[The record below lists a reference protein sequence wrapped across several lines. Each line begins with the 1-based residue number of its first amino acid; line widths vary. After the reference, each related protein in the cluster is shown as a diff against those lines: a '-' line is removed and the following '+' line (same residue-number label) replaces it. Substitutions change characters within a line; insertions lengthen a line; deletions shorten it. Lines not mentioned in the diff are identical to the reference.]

1 MRPLDESFDE
11 EQVLPIDG
19 LVVEESSDE
28 VTVRQF
34 MLAWRRRVNREYAMA
49 LLQERPDKAPLLRAH

>member
-34 MLAWRRRVNREYAMA
+34 MLAWRRRVSREYAMA
-49 LLQERPDKAPLLRAH
+49 LLQERSDKAPLRRAH

>member
-11 EQVLPIDG
+11 DQVLPVDG
-19 LVVEESSDE
+19 LVVEEISDE

-34 MLAWRRRVNREYAMA
+34 MLAWRQRLSREYAMA
-49 LLQERPDKAPLLRAH
+49 LLQQRQDKGSSRRTH

>member
-11 EQVLPIDG
+11 EQVLPVDG
-19 LVVEESSDE
+19 LVVEEISDE

-34 MLAWRRRVNREYAMA
+34 IFAWRQRLSREYAMA
-49 LLQERPDKAPLLRAH
+49 LLQEQRDKGSLRRTH

>member
-1 MRPLDESFDE
+1 MRPLDESSDE

-19 LVVEESSDE
+19 LVVEEISDE

-34 MLAWRRRVNREYAMA
+34 IFAWRQRLSREYAMA
-49 LLQERPDKAPLLRAH
+49 LLQERQQKGPLRRAH